1 MKSESIPQDTLCKI
15 RGHLKTLKLKK
26 IEKCL
31 DEELIRAAKE
41 SLPPSEVL
49 EHLLAIEAD
58 ALIER
63 CIERRIR
70 ESKLP
75 ERKLLS
81 DFDFQFQKGV
91 DKSQVMEL
99 ATLGFVEQKQ
109 GLVIA
114 GSSGAGKSHIAK
126 ALLLIGCKKLYR
138 CRYTTA
144 ADMLKDLLSGRV
156 DDSIDEKLKRYIS
169 PEILLIDEI
178 GFDRLEQE
186 EARNA
191 SLFFKVIDGRYCKG
205 STLITSNIDFN
216 ELGDYLGDPVITTA
230 IVDRMVHHSIIMN
243 IEGPSWRMY
252 ESQKLNSPTKSKS
265 LKAMTRLGET
275 QEGK

>member
-1 MKSESIPQDTLCKI
+1 MKKSEHIPHETLSKI
-15 RGHLKTLKLKK
+15 RGHLKTLKLAR

-31 DEELIRAAKE
+31 DEELIRATKE
-41 SLPPSEVL
+41 CLPPSQVL
-49 EHLLAIEAD
+49 EHLLSIEANS
-58 ALIER
+58 LIDR
-63 CIERRIR
+63 RIDRRIR

-91 DKSQVMEL
+91 NKSHVMEL
-99 ATLGFVEQKQ
+99 ATLDFVERKQ
-109 GLVIA
+109 GIVIA
-114 GSSGAGKSHIAK
+114 GKSGTGKSYIAK
-126 ALLLIGCKKLYR
+126 ALLLLGCKRLYR

-144 ADMLKDLLSGRV
+144 TAMLKDLLSGRI

-169 PEILLIDEI
+169 PEILLIDEL

-243 IEGPSWRMY
+243 IEGPSYRIY
-252 ESQKLNSPTKSKS
+252 ESQKLNSTLIKK
-265 LKAMTRLGET
+265 
-275 QEGK
+275 